1 MLYNVKINGKQYQVE
16 VEQVGAVQPVAQQ
29 PVMQMQQPVQPVAQQ
44 PVMQVQQPAQPVAQP
59 VAQPAA
65 QPAASEV
72 IVESPMPGNV
82 FNINVSVGQQVA
94 AGECLVILEAMKME
108 NEVVA
113 PSAGVVKQ
121 IMVSKGTSVD
131 TDDVLVVLN

>member
-44 PVMQVQQPAQPVAQP
+44 PVMQVQQP